1 VKKCFP
7 KVWIRPTRLEAPAL
21 EKAGGL
27 SWAEL
32 RAEEDEDCWWT
43 CSAA

>member
-32 RAEEDEDCWWT
+32 RAEEDEDFWWT